1 MWLNLNYDLLKNWK
15 AILFTSIGVV
25 IFYLSI
31 IYLHPENMEWVGSEN
46 FSWTHTLWFVL
57 VDQLAIETISV
68 IIIFQ
73 LIRIYAIKFALNQ
86 LHLSIGELVKYE
98 LKFLP
103 IVLLAYFVFAPVS
116 MSIRYLLHYGSDLNS
131 EVYLNEYFYSFTTY
145 LNYLTPV
152 FLISYSIININLLRL
167 YNQQLGQTS
176 QDLTQAKK
184 PKLKDRLWA
193 TDDFGEVFLEV
204 DKILWIEREDRK
216 TFASTTS
223 DKYRLKEN
231 LTELEEKLDPDS
243 FVRVN
248 RGSIVNLQEVLNYS
262 FWENDKYILRLKESD
277 KEFIVSRDRMSKIKN
292 RFLVQQD

>member
-31 IYLHPENMEWVGSEN
+31 IYLHPENMEWVGSEY
-46 FSWTHTLWFVL
+46 FSWSHTLWFVF

-73 LIRIYAIKFALNQ
+73 LIRIYAIKFSLNQ

-116 MSIRYLLHYGSDLNS
+116 MSIRYLLHYGGDLNS
-131 EVYLNEYFYSFTTY
+131 EVYFNEYFYSLTTY

-216 TFASTTS
+216 TFASTTT

-248 RGSIVNLQEVLNYS
+248 RGSIVNLQEVLNYA